1 MEPRATRPRFPRG
14 YGIKSDPEGML
25 PWSRAVE
32 LLTASRNYWICTA
45 REDGSP
51 HAMPVWGV
59 CVDGD
64 LYFGTSPESRKGRN
78 LAHDPRLVVHTESGD
93 EAVVLEGT
101 VEVLERLPDEAA
113 AAYEAKYD
121 WKPGTEGLWYVV
133 RPRVGFAFLEGD
145 FTGTATRYAF

>member
-1 MEPRATRPRFPRG
+1 VEPQAARPRFPQG
-14 YGIKSDPEGML
+14 YGIAADEAGML

-32 LLTASRNYWICTA
+32 LLTASRNYWICTT

-59 CVDGD
+59 CVDGE

-78 LAHDPRLVVHTESGD
+78 LARDPRLVVHTESGD
-93 EAVVLEGT
+93 EVVVLEGT
-101 VEVLERLPDEAA
+101 VQVLAALPGEVA

-121 WKPGTEGLWYVV
+121 WRPASEGLWYVV
-133 RPRVGFAFLEGD
+133 RPRVGYAFLERD